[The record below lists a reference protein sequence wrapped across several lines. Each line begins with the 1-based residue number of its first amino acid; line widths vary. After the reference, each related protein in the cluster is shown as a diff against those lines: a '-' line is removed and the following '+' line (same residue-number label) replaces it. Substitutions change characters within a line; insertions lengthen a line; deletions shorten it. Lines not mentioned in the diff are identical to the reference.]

1 MISVLVQVSL
11 SKLAICHY
19 ALNEFGEAHARLEE
33 ALDYAGRTCQTL
45 EDHVQVAEI
54 LNNLGCLAYMCGQP
68 VAANAFFRDSL
79 DVQFRNLS
87 VSLYAPETTMGQS
100 ISLNI
105 SISRANAGFVGLV
118 TKELPLAITALE
130 NALMVSISES
140 FLA

>member
-1 MISVLVQVSL
+1 L

-19 ALNEFGEAHARLEE
+19 ALNEFGEAHSRLEE
-33 ALDYAGRTCQTL
+33 ALDYAGRSCQTL
-45 EDHVQVAEI
+45 DDYVQVAEI

-87 VSLYAPETTMGQS
+87 VSLYEPATTMGQS
-100 ISLNI
+100 ISLSI
-105 SISRANAGFVGLV
+105 SISRANVGFVGLV

-130 NALMVSISES
+130 NALMVSTYS
-140 FLA
+140 